1 MALKR
6 RNAYDEI
13 NFDTTV
19 KGYAELKKELKAFDP
34 ELRRAMDKEIRENV
48 QPVATLAKSYVP
60 TTVMTG
66 WRKAQNPRGKKGWG
80 DRIGWDQSE
89 VKKGIGVKQGGKR
102 SRGRA
107 TSTAWKISNVAGGG
121 VIYELA
127 GSKTKGEGKS
137 GQQFVQNIS
146 NVGGAKTSR
155 LIWRAWDESKAEHT
169 LTRDVQAIVK
179 KYEQIL
185 ENALNK

>member
-127 GSKTKGEGKS
+127 GSKQKAKANAANNSCKTLATLAAQKLRDLFGEHGTK
-137 GQQFVQNIS
+137 
-146 NVGGAKTSR
+146 AKRNT
-155 LIWRAWDESKAEHT
+155 
-169 LTRDVQAIVK
+169 Q
-179 KYEQIL
+179 
-185 ENALNK
+185 